1 MTWYGLVLG
10 LVQLCNEDVIHRR
23 VNGESM
29 RVRWV
34 GRFSLLAFLSQLKG
48 ELSQLKGEIGNR
60 TERTMPFEGQETVA
74 VIVE

>member
-1 MTWYGLVLG
+1 M
-10 LVQLCNEDVIHRR
+10 
-23 VNGESM
+23 ESQ
-29 RVRWV
+29 RGCGV